1 MLRIY
6 DTLTRREQEF
16 KPLAEGIE
24 CASGRQRLDGP
35 QKSAGAAPPSTCG
48 APMPGRKH
56 RPKVGMYVCGPTVY
70 SHAHLGHARPAV
82 VFDVIRRYLEY
93 SGYEVKFVS
102 NITDIDDKI
111 IAKANEAGVEIGEVT
126 REYTEDYIE
135 VTRRLGVKE
144 PDVRP
149 YCTEHVPQM
158 IDLVEKI
165 IANGHGY
172 AVNAPDAAE
181 AGAKDVYFDVESHR
195 GYGKLS
201 GRRPG
206 EDDSAFAEHRVEVDA
221 RKRHPA
227 DFALWKASKPG
238 EPVWDS
244 PWGKG
249 RPGWHIECSA
259 MSHAHLGVP
268 FDIHGGG
275 EDLVFPHHENEIAQA
290 EAGYGTEFA
299 RYWIH
304 NAFVTIDSEKMS
316 KSIGNVTNLRDLL
329 EHYDGSEIRFFLL
342 GTHYRSPIDFTPERL
357 DEARAGMERIYNAI
371 EEAQLAQVL
380 VAGTSGIGHIKPVA
394 SEAADKARKAFVEGM
409 DADFNTAKARAAIFD
424 LVNWVNGETA
434 YWRKKGTLEEAE
446 RPRVQE
452 LSDAVAATRELLEV
466 LGLPAERPARAAAE
480 GDLTDDEVDRLAAER
495 RAAREARDFAEADR
509 IRDELVARGVELRDN
524 PDGTTTWKRK

>member
-16 KPLAEGIE
+16 EPLAEG
-24 CASGRQRLDGP
+24 
-35 QKSAGAAPPSTCG
+35 
-48 APMPGRKH
+48 
-56 RPKVGMYVCGPTVY
+56 KVSMYVCGPTVY

-93 SGYEVKFVS
+93 SGYDVTFVS

-126 REYTEDYIE
+126 REYTDDYID

-149 YCTEHVPQM
+149 FCTEHVPQM

-172 AVNAPDAAE
+172 AVDAPDAAE

-195 GYGKLS
+195 RYGRLS

-206 EDDSAFAEHRVEVDA
+206 EDDSAFAEHRVEVDG

-244 PWGKG
+244 PWGRG

-259 MSHAHLGVP
+259 MSHTHLGVP

-290 EAGYGTEFA
+290 EAGYGTGFA

-357 DEARAGMERIYNAI
+357 DEARAGMKRIYNALKLARRVI
-371 EEAQLAQVL
+371 RKAGGAQPSAC
-380 VAGTSGIGHIKPVA
+380 K
-394 SEAADKARKAFVEGM
+394 AADAATEKFTGAM
-409 DADFNTAKARAAIFD
+409 DADFNTAGARAAIFE
-424 LVNWVNGETA
+424 LVTEMNRMSDEIEHGSGGASVGE
-434 YWRKKGTLEEAE
+434 
-446 RPRVQE
+446 
-452 LSDAVAATRELLEV
+452 VAAAAAKIPELMEV
-466 LGLPAERPARAAAE
+466 LGLPGLDPAEA
-480 GDLTDDEVDRLAAER
+480 DRLEAIER
-495 RAAREARDFAEADR
+495 LAGLVKQRAEARRNKDFTEADR
-509 IRDELVARGVELRDN
+509 IREEIADKGYDLEDLSDGSTVLKARR
-524 PDGTTTWKRK
+524 